1 MKLHIKSTSSGI
13 ESLLTL
19 DLQQPN
25 KLYQSLDSLKSE
37 IEPHF
42 GIPKDQQHL
51 VYEAKELHSDS
62 LQDFVLENS
71 TVAVIFVFRQEE
83 WASCFTIRCN
93 KLNGEQFSLVV
104 SPKETI
110 SSLKQKIHL
119 IQGSCIS
126 EVFAPSITLQLGSN
140 LNSSESINCFSS
152 MGNSNNNSNSNQA
165 SSIKEESQTLS
176 EAGINSDGQI
186 VNIAASAPHKKAFHC
201 AVDECYERIVK
212 IIGDCMFC
220 GARFCS
226 RHRLPE
232 SHLCSN
238 LNSCKQQS
246 FEDNHSKLMKGKC
259 VAGKLL

>member
-1 MKLHIKSTSSGI
+1 MQLHIKSTSATSQ
-13 ESLLTL
+13 SLLTL

-25 KLYQSLDSLKSE
+25 KPYQSLDGLKTE
-37 IEPHF
+37 IESHF

-51 VYEAKELHSDS
+51 VYEAKELHSGN
-62 LQDFVLENS
+62 LEDFVLETS
-71 TVAVIFVFRQEE
+71 TVAVIFVFGQEE

-104 SPKETI
+104 SPEETI

-126 EVFAPSITLQLGSN
+126 ELFSPAIILQLAN
-140 LNSSESINCFSS
+140 
-152 MGNSNNNSNSNQA
+152 NNNSSDSPSAAMNSTNQLQTT
-165 SSIKEESQTLS
+165 IKQESDTLS
-176 EAGINSDGQI
+176 QVGINTDQQT
-186 VNIAASAPHKKAFHC
+186 VNILASAPPKKAFHC

-246 FEDNHSKLMKGKC
+246 FENNHSKVMKGKC
-259 VAGKLL
+259 VAGKVL